1 MIKVGDKAP
10 NFKLLTANNPP
21 EGKPLREIELST
33 LLKEGSVIIAFF
45 PASFTGICEK
55 EMCSLRDNMK
65 ALEEASCNIVGVS
78 VDMPFSQKKFA
89 EMNNVSFPLL
99 SDLGGNVAKI
109 YDVYYDDFIGLKGV
123 AKRSIFIV
131 NEKGLITYK
140 WITENPAIEPDYAEV
155 INSI

>member
-1 MIKVGDKAP
+1 MINIGDKAP
-10 NFKLLTANNPP
+10 NFKLMTANNPP
-21 EGKPLREIELST
+21 EGKPLREIDLST
-33 LLKEGSVIIAFF
+33 LVKEGSVIIAFF
-45 PASFTGICEK
+45 PASFTGVCEK
-55 EMCSLRDNMK
+55 EMCSFRDNMK
-65 ALEEASCNIVGVS
+65 AFEEATCNVIGIS

-89 EMNNVSFPLL
+89 EINNISFPLL
-99 SDLGGNVAKI
+99 SDLGGHVSKL

-123 AKRSIFIV
+123 SKRSIFIV